1 MRIIKQLLLG
11 AVGLFVLVFL
21 FSLLLP
27 SQVRISRAVLIK
39 QPEDT
44 IAARL
49 QNIRDWSNWNAL
61 LQLDAG
67 AEFKYDGD
75 SMVSWTSQ
83 QKKDSTLNRILLH
96 PMKDTVIPF
105 VMNLF
110 GQKELQCGFSL
121 SKFEGVGGKATQLE
135 WWILEKT
142 GWTPWEKFYGI
153 FADRLKGPVIEKSL
167 DQFRARLEQP

>member
-83 QKKDSTLNRILLH
+83 QKKESTLNRILLH

-167 DQFRARLEQP
+167 DQFRAHLEQP